1 MDRMSLQEA
10 AEAVGG
16 KNDRDADV
24 SGVFTDSRQ
33 PMKDGLFVAL
43 TGEKFDGH
51 DFIASLENSGVSAV
65 LVQKDVPT
73 TLPKIVV
80 KDTRLALQALAYHQR
95 SKFSIPVVGLTGS
108 VGKTTTKEM
117 IWYVLSSKYN
127 TLKNQGNLNND
138 IGMPLTLLR
147 MESSHEAAVIEMGMN
162 HFGEISRLTAIL
174 RPTIGVITNIG
185 VNHIENLG
193 SKENIMKAKL
203 EILEGMPKGAP
214 LVLNGDDEMLGK
226 YENDSYSI
234 MRFGITSD
242 KNDVRAYDI
251 KTWEQ
256 GCSFTVETPAGS
268 AFVELP
274 VPGTHMVYD
283 ALAAIA
289 VGSLLGIAPKNA
301 AGALKNYT
309 PEGMRQRVT
318 HVRDMTL
325 IEDCYNASPDS
336 VKAALKVLSAY
347 RQGRRIAV
355 LGDMLE
361 LGDYAQQLHYE
372 IGKAAFDNDVTLLFT
387 YGNLSA
393 ETSKAAKELGLPT
406 EHFRD
411 IDALCKTL
419 KEVLRPGDTVLVKG
433 SRGMHMEQVVERV
446 FLNAE

>member
-16 KNDRDADV
+16 KKNRDADV
-24 SGVFTDSRQ
+24 AGVFTDSRQ
-33 PMKDGLFVAL
+33 PMKDGLFIAL

-51 DFIASLENSGVSAV
+51 DFIAQLENSGVSAV

-73 TLPKIVV
+73 TLPKILV

-147 MESSHEAAVIEMGMN
+147 LDSSHEAAVIEMGMN
-162 HFGEISRLTAIL
+162 HPGEISRLTAIC

-203 EILEGMPKGAP
+203 ELLEGMPENAP
-214 LVLNGDDEMLGK
+214 LILNGDDELLGR
-226 YENDSYSI
+226 YENAGHPI
-234 MRFGITSD
+234 LRFGVSSD

-256 GCSFTVETPAGS
+256 GVSFTVETKDESAQVQLPA
-268 AFVELP
+268 
-274 VPGTHMVYD
+274 PGIHLVYD
-283 ALAAIA
+283 ALAAVA
-289 VGSLLGIAPKNA
+289 VGSLLGITPKKA
-301 AGALKNYT
+301 AGALKNYS
-309 PEGMRQRVT
+309 PEGMRQRVSR
-318 HVRDMTL
+318 VRDMTL

-336 VKAALKVLSAY
+336 VKAALRVLSAY

-361 LGDYAQQLHYE
+361 LGDYAQQLHRE
-372 IGKAAFDNDVTLLFT
+372 IGNAAAENGITLLFT
-387 YGNLSA
+387 FGNLSA
-393 ETSKAAKELGLPT
+393 AASEEAEKTGVAA

-411 IDALCKTL
+411 MDALCNALSET
-419 KEVLRPGDTVLVKG
+419 LRPGDTVLVKG
-433 SRGMHMEQVVERV
+433 SRGMHMEQVIERV
-446 FLNAE
+446 FLDPQ